1 MFIPYAFTRIGPNLA
16 KVPLANPFV
25 KALATKA
32 APKVPM
38 ILFFSAITLV
48 CIPVRAPDILPL
60 NAVCIACAAPVDWD
74 KDNAVPNS
82 IADTLK
88 LFFALRRGAL
98 RLATMYPTYYNRLL
112 ILDD

>member
-1 MFIPYAFTRIGPNLA
+1 MFIPYAFILIGPSLA
-16 KVPLANPFV
+16 RVPDEKLFV

-32 APKVPM
+32 APKVPI
-38 ILFFSAITLV
+38 ILFLSDIILV
-48 CIPVRAPDILPL
+48 CTPVRAPDILPL

-88 LFFALRRGAL
+88 LFFALRLGAF
-98 RLATMYPTYYNRLL
+98 RLGAML
-112 ILDD
+112 